1 MELRRALAIKAK
13 GRVALGSKFFYSCWL
28 HFCSKERLPQFLRH
42 SCLLMGFVTPREE
55 SHFSSF
61 YVMQMWSTLELSSAI
76 SFVKLSLAW
85 VGSSTTKHYEFYI
98 KTVPWLDIS
107 IDGCRIRPLA
117 GKIRKKSLNVVLG
130 LKIDGCMHPWPQ
142 IDRCSCAPRTRTNQ
156 DGLQIGSLYAY
167 GQNLTLHGQVKK

>member
-1 MELRRALAIKAK
+1 MILEIPGKAMAPLAPPLAQAL
-13 GRVALGSKFFYSCWL
+13 
-28 HFCSKERLPQFLRH
+28 
-42 SCLLMGFVTPREE
+42 
-55 SHFSSF
+55 
-61 YVMQMWSTLELSSAI
+61 
-76 SFVKLSLAW
+76 
-85 VGSSTTKHYEFYI
+85 YI
-98 KTVPWLDIS
+98 TVPWLDFS